1 MKFEQPSRLARC
13 PARRSCSSPEALTRL
28 VPRSLKPAP
37 RDSGYGS
44 EVNLTPSTCSEQL
57 ATVSR
62 PSLTSVSLS
71 DLYDGSGS
79 LNSDD
84 HDDLDFSEDDNEE
97 IDTFS
102 DLEPPEVP
110 KPPPFKKSATLP
122 RASTRART
130 RPALLGTFSMD
141 QAALKFSRSSNTT
154 VTRASQR
161 ASPRHADRFVPSRDQ
176 STPTSEKFKTTK
188 SLLQLSPTEKLLRHE
203 RATPDA
209 FCFIPR
215 RTAPMAHEF
224 RSISGSGT
232 RAAARTGARTVLG
245 SITPASSDFNV
256 QNNRQ
261 VSQGSVWTVSGTAPD
276 FPTGA
281 ASLAIDDGR
290 GHLAQSGTTARLFT
304 TTFST
309 IRPKPEDELEKHEGR
324 LAAAL
329 DIDRAL
335 RVLDFESLNRPT
347 VSRRHT
353 AAVKGRSLQNKTYW
367 NGSQWINNAKPP
379 IDHSTRILPV
389 SPFKVL
395 DAPRLRDDFYC
406 SVLAY
411 SYNAHTLAVGL
422 GGFLYSW
429 SEETGVRL
437 LDDGPRDASWVTSIA
452 FSSTNGGKDI
462 LAYGRSNKVLSLIS
476 LREGKPRIQLPRPNP
491 NNPGVQVDTE
501 DLLVGDEAGNIYY
514 YIVEWPADW
523 EVARDNWKGEARW
536 VHMISVHLQQ
546 ICGLSWSISGS
557 MFASGGNDNM
567 CCLFDTEK
575 VLDSAPD
582 PMILGREGKMLDVT
596 DPSFNP
602 EDLELPDDS
611 DDEEGDFPVRHPL
624 IANRLKLGS
633 AKQRWAHGAA
643 VKAIAFCPWQEGL
656 VATGGGSNDKCI
668 HFFHTTSG
676 AALATIAVA
685 SQVTGL
691 IWSTTRREIAATFG
705 YAQPEHPF
713 RIAIFSWPSCKQVA
727 AIPWEGEHRA
737 LYAIPYPRE
746 PLSNP
751 SSGKGRGTTRPPV
764 SSEDGLNGGKDG
776 CIVVAASDESVKFY
790 EVWPADK
797 RPTTG
802 GVGMLGG
809 SDILESLEGITKE
822 GDVIR

>member
-1 MKFEQPSRLARC
+1 MKLEQPRHLARC
-13 PARRSCSSPEALTRL
+13 PTRRSCSSPEALKRL
-28 VPRSLKPAP
+28 VPRSFQSTP

-57 ATVSR
+57 ATVPR
-62 PSLTSVSLS
+62 PSLLLLDLS

-84 HDDLDFSEDDNEE
+84 HDDMDFSEDEDEE
-97 IDTFS
+97 IDMFS
-102 DLEPPEVP
+102 DPEPPEVP
-110 KPPPFKKSATLP
+110 KPPAFKKSATLP

-130 RPALLGTFSMD
+130 RPSLLGTFSMD
-141 QAALKFSRSSNTT
+141 QNSLNLSRNSDTT
-154 VTRASQR
+154 VPRASAR
-161 ASPRHADRFVPSRDQ
+161 TSPRHADRFVPSRNQ

-209 FCFIPR
+209 FCFVPR

-224 RSISGSGT
+224 RSISASGT

-245 SITPASSDFNV
+245 SITPASSDINI

-261 VSQGSVWTVSGTAPD
+261 VSQGSVWTVSGIAPD
-276 FPTGA
+276 SPTGA

-309 IRPKPEDELEKHEGR
+309 IRPKPEEELEKHEGR

-329 DIDRAL
+329 EIDRAL
-335 RVLDFESLNRPT
+335 RVLDFEPLNRPT
-347 VSRRHT
+347 ASRCHT
-353 AAVKGRSLQNKTYW
+353 AAVKRKALQNKTYW
-367 NGSQWINNAKPP
+367 NGTQWINNAKLLSSTTV
-379 IDHSTRILPV
+379 DNSTRILPV

-429 SEETGVRL
+429 SEGTGVRL
-437 LDDGPRDASWVTSIA
+437 LDDGPRDASWITSIA

-462 LAYGRSNKVLSLIS
+462 LAYGRSNK
-476 LREGKPRIQLPRPNP
+476 KPVCTRRASRNP

-567 CCLFDTEK
+567 CCLFDTAK
-575 VLDSAPD
+575 VLESAPD
-582 PMILGREGKMLDVT
+582 PMVLGREGRMVDVT
-596 DPSFNP
+596 DPSFSL

-611 DDEEGDFPVRHPL
+611 DDEEDDLAARHPL
-624 IANRLKLGS
+624 IANRLRLDS

-685 SQVTGL
+685 SQVTSL

-746 PLSNP
+746 PLASP
-751 SSGKGRGTTRPPV
+751 SSGKGRETATRPSV
-764 SSEDGLNGGKDG
+764 SSGDGPNGGKDG